1 MIWSD
6 LVEAAQMGLLMVMT
20 GMAALS
26 GAVLVNS
33 IEDEDAASAWAWA
46 GAFVVTSFLADW
58 LFWWLV

>member
-1 MIWSD
+1 
-6 LVEAAQMGLLMVMT
+6 MGLLVAMC

-26 GAVLVNS
+26 GAVLANS

-46 GAFVVTSFLADW
+46 GAFVVTSFLTDW

>member
-1 MIWSD
+1 VSV
-6 LVEAAQMGLLMVMT
+6 LVEAAQMGLLVAMC

-26 GAVLVNS
+26 GAVLANS

-46 GAFVVTSFLADW
+46 GAFVVTSFLTDW